1 MNQGSGC
8 VEHPHQPKGGTKTM
22 NRQTIV
28 NGVFLAFCLVGM
40 LVLPAAAAP
49 VGQGTN
55 VNANAIDKGL
65 KDDLWNNHVTER
77 MQEFNLH
84 IQHATDVIVILNKYG
99 IDTTQMQNTLNFISA
114 KGTELQTALNNKD
127 KDALKTINNDLKEL
141 WKQYLQEMRD
151 SIKDHYGKLKAANNP
166 STTGSTSP

>member
-1 MNQGSGC
+1 
-8 VEHPHQPKGGTKTM
+8 
-22 NRQTIV
+22 
-28 NGVFLAFCLVGM
+28 M

-55 VNANAIDKGL
+55 VNANAIDQGL

-84 IQHATDVIVILNKYG
+84 VQHATDVIAILNKYG
-99 IDTTQMQNTLNFISA
+99 IDTTQMQNTLNSISA

-151 SIKDHYGKLKAANNP
+151 SIKDHYGKLKAANKPEHNGKHKSIKYRQHNRYP
-166 STTGSTSP
+166 RHHPTRWLSNLSGVNSFAGYQQRVIPL